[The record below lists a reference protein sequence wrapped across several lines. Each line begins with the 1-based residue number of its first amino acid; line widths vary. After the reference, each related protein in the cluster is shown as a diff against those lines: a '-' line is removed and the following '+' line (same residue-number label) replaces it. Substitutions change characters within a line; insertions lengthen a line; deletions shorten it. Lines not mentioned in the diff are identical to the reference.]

1 MYAIGIPHIEILIT
15 LRGRYWSPFMLHQ
28 LLLPAMQPNIQNYLT
43 GQKQSSKEQEMT
55 VGHDV

>member
-1 MYAIGIPHIEILIT
+1 
-15 LRGRYWSPFMLHQ
+15 MLHQ